1 MQTQRRFAFRQKEQ
15 TVTLTHVHAGQT
27 MCPLLK
33 REGRH
38 SIFLLHL
45 IHLPRFLSC
54 LSFPHTSFLSPAP
67 RMNVAL
73 FQIPAPGLHT
83 PICLQMLLFT
93 VYLTVCVCVCVALY
107 AGCVCVS
114 VCVTIHVGDLDC
126 WILNSRKCHVFNVN
140 DLKYMNPWQQ
150 TEGQN
155 KTILLCLE
163 GI

>member
-1 MQTQRRFAFRQKEQ
+1 MLQLSRKAPLINSISMQTRGRFAFRQMEQ
-15 TVTLTHVHAGQT
+15 TATLTHVHAGQT

-33 REGRH
+33 REGRY

-54 LSFPHTSFLSPAP
+54 LSFAHTSFLSPAP

-73 FQIPAPGLHT
+73 FQTPAPGLHT

-93 VYLTVCVCVCVALY
+93 VYLTVCEFVCGTTCWVCVRIT
-107 AGCVCVS
+107 

-126 WILNSRKCHVFNVN
+126 
-140 DLKYMNPWQQ
+140 
-150 TEGQN
+150 
-155 KTILLCLE
+155 
-163 GI
+163 